1 MVWEITLGCNLKCI
15 HCGSSAGK
23 ARDDELTTEE
33 ALQLCNDLKGIDCK
47 GVALMG
53 GEPLL
58 RRDWPLIAKE
68 VHDLGMDLSII
79 TNGWLACDSKVTKHM
94 RDLSP
99 ECVAVSLDG
108 GQASVHDK
116 IRGVPGSFD
125 RARLAIEH
133 FVSLGLPTS
142 VITTVHKL
150 NLRELKRIRRLLVGK
165 GIAWQIQM
173 ATPFGRLTRDYVLS
187 KEEYYSVAMFI
198 ISTRKLYSKKKLL
211 IAGAH
216 DMGYYSNILP
226 EPQVLPWR
234 GCQAGISTLGIQSNG
249 NILGCLALPDSFI
262 EGNIRSKPLS
272 DIWYSPKSFC
282 YSRYVK
288 QKDLGGACV
297 SCDFRKYCKGGC
309 CAVSYSMGGGLHRDP
324 YCLRVIEKELE
335 L

>member
-1 MVWEITLGCNLKCI
+1 M
-15 HCGSSAGK
+15 HCGSAAGK
-23 ARDDELTTEE
+23 AREDELTTEE
-33 ALQLCNDLKGIDCK
+33 ALNLCNDLKRIDCK

-58 RRDWPLIAKE
+58 RRDWPLLAEE
-68 VHDLGMDLSII
+68 VHNLDMELSII
-79 TNGWLACDSKVTKHM
+79 TNGWIACDSKVTRHM
-94 RDLSP
+94 KDLSP
-99 ECVAVSLDG
+99 ECIAVSLDG

-125 RARLAIEH
+125 RALSAIEH
-133 FVSLGLPTS
+133 FAGLGLPTS

-150 NLRELKRIRRLLVGK
+150 NLRELKKIRSLLVGK

-173 ATPFGRLTRDYVLS
+173 ATPYGRLTREYVLS

-198 ISTRKLYSKKKLL
+198 IATRKLYSKKKLL

-226 EPQVLPWR
+226 EPQVLPWQ

-262 EGNIRSKPLS
+262 EGNIRETALS
-272 DIWYSPKSFC
+272 DIWYDSDSFS
-282 YSRYVK
+282 YSRHVR
-288 QKDLGGACV
+288 QSDLGGACA
-297 SCDFRKYCKGGC
+297 SCEFRKYCKGGC
-309 CAVSYSMGGGLHRDP
+309 SAVSYSMGGGLHRDP
-324 YCLRVIEKELE
+324 YCLRAIEKNLE